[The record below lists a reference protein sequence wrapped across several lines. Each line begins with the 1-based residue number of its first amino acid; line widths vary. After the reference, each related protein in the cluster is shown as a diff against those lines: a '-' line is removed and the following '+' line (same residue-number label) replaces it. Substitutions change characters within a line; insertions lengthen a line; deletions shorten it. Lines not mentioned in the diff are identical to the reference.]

1 MIECQ
6 GEQHFMPVN
15 FGGVDDDKLNKQYL
29 LNQLRDSIKKEYCK
43 KNNIK
48 LLEYTHLKIKN
59 KSLIKTKEELI
70 KEIKKYDT

>member
-15 FGGVDDDKLNKQYL
+15 FGGVDDKKLNEQYS

-48 LLEYTHLKIKN
+48 LLEYTHLKIKDKN
-59 KSLIKTKEELI
+59 LIKTKERLI
-70 KEIKKYDT
+70 KEILKYDT